1 MSNNTKFIYRSW
13 SHGGGTSNTITS
25 DMGAVISKLIYKINV
40 IGGWNKGESYDCE
53 SLKRR
58 KYGKN

>member
-1 MSNNTKFIYRSW
+1 
-13 SHGGGTSNTITS
+13 
-25 DMGAVISKLIYKINV
+25 MGAVISKLIYKINV

-53 SLKRR
+53 SLKQR